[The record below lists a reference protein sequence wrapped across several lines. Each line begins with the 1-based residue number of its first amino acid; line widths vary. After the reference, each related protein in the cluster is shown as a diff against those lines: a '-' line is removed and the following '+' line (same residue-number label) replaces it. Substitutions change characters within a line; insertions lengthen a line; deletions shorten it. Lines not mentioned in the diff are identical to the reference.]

1 MHDIKDLFN
10 NLLLSHLL
18 SSLILL
24 VMLSLVLS
32 LLRSRRPP
40 GSTLAWIFAI
50 ILIPYLGIPLY
61 LTFGT
66 RKIKNR
72 VKKKKWLRREKSGLP
87 PGAEPFGKILYSSG
101 IYPPLSNSDIKI
113 LTSGE
118 DSYKVLISEIENA
131 KHSIDIEVYVFSKDA
146 VGMLILHKLI
156 DRAKAGIKVRLLV
169 DAWGSSFLIRPSFR
183 ELKKAGGMVTF
194 FLPLIHN
201 PAQGR
206 TNLRNHRKLAIF
218 DDQVAIFGGMNYA
231 DEYMGPVADPQRWS
245 DLCLRL
251 EGLAI
256 EPLIEIFNSDWKMF
270 SKNPAKNNYHLEKS
284 KSGVPE
290 NIPKDQHIVQ
300 IVASGPD
307 INGDPLYDGL
317 LTSCFE
323 AKEKI
328 WLTTPYFVPDEA
340 LLKALTLACQRGV
353 DVKILVPKRSNHLFA
368 DLCRGSFLRE
378 LHDAGAKISLAQ
390 KMTHAKLMVIDDH
403 VAVVGS
409 ANFDLRSLLYNYE
422 LGIFLYYKPDV
433 RELIDWYAERYQ
445 EASVYEIH
453 RSSWLRESIEGVLR
467 IFGPLF

>member
-1 MHDIKDLFN
+1 
-10 NLLLSHLL
+10 
-18 SSLILL
+18 
-24 VMLSLVLS
+24 MLSLVLS

-50 ILIPYLGIPLY
+50 ILIPYVGIPLY

-87 PGAEPFGKILYSSG
+87 AGVEPFGKVLSSSG

-113 LTSGE
+113 LTNGE
-118 DSYKVLISEIENA
+118 DSYKILISEIEHA
-131 KHSIDIEVYVFSKDA
+131 KKSIDIEVYVFSKDP
-146 VGMLILHKLI
+146 VGLLILNKLI
-156 DRAKAGIKVRLLV
+156 ERAKAGIQVRVLI
-169 DAWGSSFLIRPSFR
+169 DAWGSSFLIRPSFK
-183 ELKKAGGMVTF
+183 ELTKAGGEVTF

-218 DDQVAIFGGMNYA
+218 DNQVAIFGGVNYA
-231 DEYMGPVADPQRWS
+231 DEYMGPIPDPQRWS
-245 DLCLRL
+245 DLSLRL

-256 EPLIEIFNSDWKMF
+256 EPLIEIFNSDWNMF
-270 SKNPAKNNYHLEKS
+270 SKTKIKDNSQVLKS
-284 KSGVPE
+284 NSRDPE
-290 NIPKDQHIVQ
+290 AVPKDQHIVQ

-307 INGDPLYDGL
+307 ISGDPLYDGL

-328 WLTTPYFVPDEA
+328 WLTTPYFVPDGS

-353 DVKILVPKRSNHLFA
+353 DVKILIPKRSNHLFA

-378 LHDAGAKISLAQ
+378 LHEAGAKISLTK
-390 KMTHAKLMVIDDH
+390 KMTHAKLMIIDDH

-422 LGIFLYYKPDV
+422 LSIFLYSGSDV
-433 RELIDWYAERYQ
+433 HVLTNWYAERY
-445 EASVYEIH
+445 EKAAIYEIH
-453 RSSWLRESIEGVLR
+453 RSSWVRESIEGILR